1 MENRY
6 IKVQYKLYAPMGKEK
21 NIELVEET
29 RPEMPFMFISGLGM
43 VLKELENQLQDI
55 KEGESFDITLTEE
68 QAYGPFY
75 EEGVQEVPV
84 EAFFINGKMVEE
96 LNILERWMDK
106 EGKTR
111 IRNVRTL
118 VFPLEK
124 AGNFQSKITNL
135 KVEQK

>member
-55 KEGESFDITLTEE
+55 KEGAEDT
-68 QAYGPFY
+68 A
-75 EEGVQEVPV
+75 V
-84 EAFFINGKMVEE
+84 
-96 LNILERWMDK
+96 
-106 EGKTR
+106 
-111 IRNVRTL
+111 
-118 VFPLEK
+118 VFKSVTIKNHYLCEIQQF
-124 AGNFQSKITNL
+124 GR
-135 KVEQK
+135 